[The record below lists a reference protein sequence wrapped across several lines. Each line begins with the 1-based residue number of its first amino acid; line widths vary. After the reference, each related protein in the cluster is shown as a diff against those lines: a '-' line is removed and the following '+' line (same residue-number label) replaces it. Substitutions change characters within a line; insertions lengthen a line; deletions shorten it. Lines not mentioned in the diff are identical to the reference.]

1 MAVDTF
7 VVEVVAFAAIVFQV
21 KNNTVE
27 FLDIQMD
34 RREVD
39 KVVGTLLEQ
48 KPLSSDI
55 PLDRQELDMVEDT
68 FEVVEPSAS
77 SLVELAYIQ
86 MGKMV
91 ACMVLGTLLEPR
103 PLSLDIL

>member
-77 SLVELAYIQ
+77 LVELAYIQ

-91 ACMVLGTLLEPR
+91 ACMVLGTLLEQK
-103 PLSLDIL
+103 PLSLDIQ